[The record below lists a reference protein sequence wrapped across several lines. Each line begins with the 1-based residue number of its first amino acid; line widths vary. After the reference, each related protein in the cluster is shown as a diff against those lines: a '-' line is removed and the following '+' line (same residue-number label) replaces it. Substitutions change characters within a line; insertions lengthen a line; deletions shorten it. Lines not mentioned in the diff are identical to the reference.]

1 MLHESDYDKVPPS
14 MRVQFVVK
22 DKGIASPRFIRSS
35 LNTISFKSEI
45 LEETKIPFGILIQPF
60 ADLVEGD

>member
-1 MLHESDYDKVPPS
+1 